1 MQGTLLETEVVDMHD
16 VHEPEGQIP
25 AEVSRE

>member
-1 MQGTLLETEVVDMHD
+1 MQGTLLETELVDMHD
-16 VHEPEGQIP
+16 AHELEGQIP